1 MNREPSTH
9 PGQTWEFFSACI
21 HYLGKASLTSLFQRG
36 ERQIERWSA
45 DPATSGSQKN
55 PLDRYE
61 DLLQKMM
68 DVNERGIAKAIVA
81 RQAHI
86 TGCEL
91 IDKKMPQPDKETVEL
106 EIIDDMQVKTVYN
119 DILLN
124 PKATQEE
131 CRNAMEISIRE
142 LKENY
147 VRKCLDNNW
156 TP

>member
-1 MNREPSTH
+1 MNREPSAP

-21 HYLGKASLTSLFQRG
+21 HFLGKASLTSLFQRG

-45 DPATSGSQKN
+45 DPATSGSQRN
-55 PLDRYE
+55 PIDRYE
-61 DLLQKMM
+61 LLLSKMVEAGQEDL
-68 DVNERGIAKAIVA
+68 AKSIVT

-86 TGCEL
+86 IGCEL
-91 IDKKMPQPDKETVEL
+91 VSKNMPVPDKDTVEL
-106 EIIDDMQVKTVYN
+106 EIIDDMQVKTHYN
-119 DILLN
+119 DKLLD

-131 CRNAMEISIRE
+131 CRNAMDISIRE